1 VTQAGVVRRKRHPIR
16 TTIIVLV
23 IIAALAGS
31 GYYVANMLAGTFAK
45 QFVQAGV
52 SQELGGTGTVT
63 ADLGTGSV
71 LLQVIKKRITTLHVT
86 IDGFTSGTL
95 TGSAV
100 FDADGVP
107 LNTTDPVDS
116 LSIALSIPA
125 SGLAPLVATT
135 TSDTP
140 TVSLVGSDIR
150 VTDTEKIAG
159 KKTPVSIDY
168 VPSTSGTTLVLTPQ
182 KIMIGSKA
190 YTPQQ
195 LKASPYGAVLR
206 PLLATRQ
213 KCLADG
219 LPSRLTLKS
228 VTVVGQSLVVTATG
242 AGVPLGSLSTK
253 GRCPAG

>member
-23 IIAALAGS
+23 IIAALVGS

-52 SQELGGTGTVT
+52 SQELGGTGKVT
-63 ADLGTGSV
+63 ADLGKGSV

-107 LNTTDPVDS
+107 LNTSDPVDS
-116 LSIALSIPA
+116 LSIVLSVPA
-125 SGLAPLVATT
+125 SGLAPLVGTKAGETATVT
-135 TSDTP
+135 
-140 TVSLVGSDIR
+140 LVGSDIQ
-150 VTDTEKIAG
+150 VADTEKIAG

-168 VPSTSGTTLVLTPQ
+168 VPSTSGTTLILTPE
-182 KIMIGSKA
+182 KITIGTKA
-190 YTPQQ
+190 YTPAK
-195 LKASPYGAVLR
+195 LKASPYGAVLK
-206 PLLATRQ
+206 PLLAARE

-219 LPSRLTLKS
+219 LPSKLSLKS
-228 VTVVGQSLVVTATG
+228 VTVVGQDLVVTATG
-242 AGVPLGSLSTK
+242 TSVSLGSLSTK
-253 GRCPAG
+253 GTCPAG

>member
-23 IIAALAGS
+23 IVAALAGS
-31 GYYVANMLAGTFAK
+31 GYYVADMLAGTFAK

-52 SQELGGTGTVT
+52 SQELGGTGAVH
-63 ADLGTGSV
+63 ADLGKGSV
-71 LLQVIKKRITTLHVT
+71 LLQVIKKRINTLRVT

-100 FDADGVP
+100 VDADGVP
-107 LNTTDPVDS
+107 LNTSDPVDS
-116 LSIALSIPA
+116 LSITLSIPA
-125 SGLAPLVATT
+125 SGLVPLVGAKAGDTAT
-135 TSDTP
+135 
-140 TVSLVGSDIR
+140 VALVGTDIQ

-168 VPSTSGTTLVLTPQ
+168 VPSTSGTTLVLTPE
-182 KIMIGSKA
+182 KVTIGSKA
-190 YTPQQ
+190 YTPAK
-195 LKASPYGAVLR
+195 LKASPYGAISK

-219 LPSRLTLKS
+219 LPSKLTLKS
-228 VTVVGQSLVVTATG
+228 VTVVGQALVVTASG

-253 GRCPAG
+253 GTCPAG